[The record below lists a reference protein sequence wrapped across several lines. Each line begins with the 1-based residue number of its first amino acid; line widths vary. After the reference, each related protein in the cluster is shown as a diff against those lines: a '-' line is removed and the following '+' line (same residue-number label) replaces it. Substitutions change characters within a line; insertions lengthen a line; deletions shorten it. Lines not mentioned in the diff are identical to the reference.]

1 MKDWWVLIPL
11 CVYLAAVIGSLIVAR
26 RLRPT
31 RWPFKEE
38 DRLLRGPGESLR
50 KEVARIDETM
60 LCELA
65 GGTIVALL
73 VIPSSIGLSKQLGAG
88 SGQAL
93 SAAGLAFLSITILSV
108 WRILGLWRKRQNY
121 HLGWFGERLVAEKLA
136 PLRFS
141 GWRVFHDVP
150 FVSNGKPF
158 NIDHVVVGEGGL
170 FSIETK
176 TRRKGGAPDDAAGHE
191 VEFDGLALHWPR
203 QKNDESGL
211 KQAERSATTLS
222 AWVET
227 EIGQKV
233 PATPILVIPGWSL
246 KLTGKLGRR
255 PCRVDSANW
264 IQNTFKGRS
273 PCIPKATVDLLVLR
287 LLAKCRD
294 VED

>member
-1 MKDWWVLIPL
+1 MKDWLVLFPIF
-11 CVYLAAVIGSLIVAR
+11 VYLTAVIGSLVVAR
-26 RLRPT
+26 KLRPT

-50 KEVARIDETM
+50 KEIGLIDETT
-60 LCELA
+60 LSELA
-65 GGTIVALL
+65 GGTIVSLLVVPFSVWLARYLGFGNGHALL
-73 VIPSSIGLSKQLGAG
+73 VAG
-88 SGQAL
+88 V
-93 SAAGLAFLSITILSV
+93 AFLTILIGSV
-108 WRILGLWRKRQNY
+108 WRILGLWKKRQCY

-150 FVSNGKPF
+150 FVNNGKSF

-170 FSIETK
+170 FAIETK
-176 TRRKGGAPDDAAGHE
+176 TRRKGGARDEAIEHE
-191 VEFDGLALHWPR
+191 VEFDGVALHWPR

-211 KQAERSATTLS
+211 NQAERNAKTLS
-222 AWVET
+222 AWVKE
-227 EIGQKV
+227 EIGQEV
-233 PATPILVIPGWSL
+233 PAMPILVIPGWSL

-273 PCIPKATVDLLVLR
+273 LRIPKATVDLLVLR